1 MLKIYKRHFRVLLR
15 GYMELLGPQESV
27 LDCGSAHGK
36 FRNYFNTKQ
45 YVGLDIQKFVPIPGV
60 KYQLTDKFLELDLT
74 SSDFPKLDTFSLVV
88 CTHTIENLAANG
100 KIKALRNMTSVMNKD
115 SLLMIHLLQRDFRVL
130 EDYLNADFE
139 LLSQVKYRGFLS
151 IISFVMML
159 NLKSI
164 GFSRPKGQIA
174 KSGRFDFHQEYI
186 LVLRRKPQE

>member
-1 MLKIYKRHFRVLLR
+1 
-15 GYMELLGPQESV
+15 MELLGPQESV

-151 IISFVMML
+151 IISLMMML
-159 NLKSI
+159 KFKYTS
-164 GFSRPKGQIA
+164 FRREEGQVA
-174 KSGRFDFHQEYI
+174 KSSRFNLHQEYI